1 MTAQTLF
8 NIILIITIAG
18 FVFDQWINYLNTTTR
33 STILPESLIGFYDQ
47 ETYSKQQQYEG
58 VNYRFGLISDFLS
71 FLVIIVMLLVGGFA
85 WVDTIVISITSSSIL
100 QAILFFALLALASD
114 LISLPLDIYHTFVIE
129 ERFGFNKTTAR
140 TFIFDKLKGYLLGAV
155 VGGGILAIIV
165 LIYEKSGSWFWVLA
179 WICISVFT
187 LFISYFYTTLLV
199 PIFNKLSPLPQGEL
213 RNAIENVAARAD
225 FSLKDISIMDG
236 SKRSTRGNAYFSGFG
251 RKKSI
256 VLFDTLVNEHSVD
269 ELAAILAHE
278 IGHYKKKHVL
288 QGLATGII
296 QTGVLLFVLSL
307 LLKSPLPAFALGASV
322 PSFQMS
328 VIAFGILY
336 SPVSMVLGIVFN
348 MISRKH
354 EYEAD
359 RFAVGLSQPGSL
371 QEALKKLSV
380 KNLSNLTPHPWYVY
394 IHYSHP
400 ALLQRLAAID
410 KLSNADIER
419 THSGA

>member
-1 MTAQTLF
+1 MTSKILF
-8 NIILIITIAG
+8 NIILFITIVG
-18 FVFDQWINYLNTTTR
+18 FAFDQWINYLNTTTL
-33 STILPESLIGFYDQ
+33 SNVLPDTLKGFYDE
-47 ETYSKQQQYEG
+47 ETYRKQQDYEK
-58 VNYRFGLISDFLS
+58 VNYKFSLLSDILS
-71 FLVIIVMLLVGGFA
+71 FLVIIAMLLLGGFA
-85 WVDTIVISITSSSIL
+85 WIDGIVKSVTASGIL
-100 QAILFFALLALASD
+100 QAILFFGILGLASD
-114 LISLPLDIYHTFVIE
+114 LLGLPLDIYHTFVIE
-129 ERFGFNKTTAR
+129 EKFGFNKTTPK
-140 TFIFDKLKGYLLGAV
+140 TFLIDKLKGWLLAAV
-155 VGGGILAIIV
+155 VGGGILSLIIF
-165 LIYEKSGSWFWVLA
+165 IYEKSGSWFWVLA

-199 PIFNKLSPLPQGEL
+199 PIFNKLTPLPAGEL
-213 RNAIENVAARAD
+213 RDAIEHVASRAD

-269 ELAAILAHE
+269 ELAAVLAHE

-288 QGLATGII
+288 KGLISGIL

-307 LLKSPLPAFALGASV
+307 LLKSPLPALSLGASV
-322 PSFQMS
+322 QSFYMS

-336 SPVSMVLGIVFN
+336 SPVSLILGIMFN
-348 MISRKH
+348 SISRKH

-359 RFAVGLSQPGSL
+359 RFAISLSKKGAL
-371 QEALKKLSV
+371 QQALKRLSI
-380 KNLSNLTPHPWYVY
+380 KNLSNLTPHPWYVF

-410 KLSNADIER
+410 AYEQS
-419 THSGA
+419 